1 MEGIMFQLKN
11 YVLEIH
17 KTGSFSQAAANLYV
31 SQPSLSASIRRL
43 EKKIGEPLFDRSTYP
58 VQLTPCGQAY
68 IHAAQMIAS
77 AENDFDIFV
86 KEYGNCQTGKL
97 VIGGSNMNISF
108 ILPPLVKRFQATYPG
123 IQLELC
129 EGNIDNLKQL
139 LLEGKLDFIID
150 SCQMDPER
158 FSAFP
163 YQSENLLLA
172 VPADFS
178 CNERLRSY
186 RMTKKD
192 VLDNRH
198 TTSQQPALPLE
209 KMKGVPFVFP
219 TPETD
224 TCKRALKLCEKA
236 GLKPNVLLSFHQQAT
251 VFHTIC
257 AGLGAAFV
265 SDRLIKNV
273 QADPALYY
281 YRLGGHESVR
291 DIQFFKKKEK
301 HMSRA
306 MQAFLDIVQA

>member
-1 MEGIMFQLKN
+1 MFQLKN

-43 EKKIGEPLFDRSTYP
+43 EKKIGEPLFDRSTHP

-68 IHAAQMIAS
+68 VRAAQLINA
-77 AENDFDIFV
+77 AEGDFDTFV
-86 KEYGNCQTGKL
+86 KEYGNCQTGNL

-108 ILPPLVKRFQATYPG
+108 ILPPLVKKFQSAYPG
-123 IQLELC
+123 IRLELR
-129 EGNIDNLKQL
+129 EGNIDDLKQQ

-150 SCQMDPER
+150 SFQMDPER

-172 VPADFS
+172 VPAEFP
-178 CNERLRSY
+178 CNAVLQDY
-186 RMTKKD
+186 RMTKQA
-192 VLDNRH
+192 VLDNQH
-198 TTSQQPALPLE
+198 ISPEQPVLPLE
-209 KMKGVPFVFP
+209 KLRDVPFVFP

-224 TCKRALKLCEKA
+224 TYKRAFKLCERE
-236 GLKPNVLLSFHQQAT
+236 GLKPNIVLSFHQQAT

-257 AGLGAAFV
+257 AGIGAAFV

-273 QADPALYY
+273 NADPSLYY
-281 YRLGGHESVR
+281 YRLGGAESVR

-306 MQAFLDIVQA
+306 MQAFLGVVRA

>member
-1 MEGIMFQLKN
+1 MFQLKD
-11 YVLEIH
+11 YVLEIY

-43 EKKIGEPLFDRSTYP
+43 EKRIGEPLFDRSTHP

-68 IHAAQMIAS
+68 VDAARMIVS
-77 AENDFDIFV
+77 AEEDFDTFI
-86 KEYGNCQTGKL
+86 KEYRDCQTGKL

-108 ILPPLVKRFQATYPG
+108 ILPPLVKRFQAMYPG
-123 IQLELC
+123 IRLELY
-129 EGNIDNLKQL
+129 EGNIDDLKQL
-139 LLEGKLDFIID
+139 LLEGKLDLVID

-158 FSAFP
+158 FRAFA
-163 YQSENLLLA
+163 YREENLLLA
-172 VPADFS
+172 VPTAFI
-178 CNERLRSY
+178 CNERLQPY

-192 VLDNRH
+192 ILEDRH
-198 TTSQQPALPLE
+198 IAPSQPVPQLAELE
-209 KMKGVPFVFP
+209 GVPFVFP

-224 TCKRALKLCEKA
+224 TCKRASRICERA
-236 GLKPNVLLSFHQQAT
+236 GFRPNIVLSFHQQAT

-273 QADPALYY
+273 QADPPLYY
-281 YRLGGHESVR
+281 YRLGGPDSVR
-291 DIQFFKKKEK
+291 NIQFYKKKER

-306 MQAFLDIVQA
+306 MQAFLRIVQM

>member
-1 MEGIMFQLKN
+1 MFQLKN
-11 YVLEIH
+11 YVLEIYR
-17 KTGSFSQAAANLYV
+17 TGSFSQAAANLYV

-43 EKKIGEPLFDRSTYP
+43 EQKIGEPLFDRSTHP
-58 VQLTPCGQAY
+58 VQLTPCGKAY
-68 IHAAQMIAS
+68 IHAAQIITS
-77 AENDFDIFV
+77 AEDDFDIFV

-108 ILPPLVKRFQATYPG
+108 ILPPLVKRFQAAYPG
-123 IQLELC
+123 IRLEFQ
-129 EGNIDNLKQL
+129 EGNIDDLKQQ

-158 FSAFP
+158 FRAFA

-172 VPADFS
+172 VPVDFP
-178 CNERLRSY
+178 CNVVLQDY
-186 RMTKKD
+186 RMTKQEI
-192 VLDNRH
+192 LANQH
-198 TTSQQPALPLE
+198 TDPKQRVLPLE
-209 KMKGVPFVFP
+209 KLEGVPFVFL

-224 TCKRALKLCEKA
+224 TYKRASKLCESA

-257 AGLGAAFV
+257 AGIGAAFV

-281 YRLGGHESVR
+281 YRLGGPESVR

-301 HMSRA
+301 LMSRA